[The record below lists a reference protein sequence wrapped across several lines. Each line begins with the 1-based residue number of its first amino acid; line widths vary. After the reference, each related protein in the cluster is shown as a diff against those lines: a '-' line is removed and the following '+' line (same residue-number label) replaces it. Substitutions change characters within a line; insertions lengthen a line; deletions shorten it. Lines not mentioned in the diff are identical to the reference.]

1 MSDQTGLLF
10 PIEWGGVLRDGDREV
25 LAGIEDEVRRG
36 RAEMWVFWWRRNSH
50 KMAAGAAAVRRLIG
64 GGASRVA
71 PLHMACEMRQAAVRA
86 ERVPIGID
94 AAVFLARVLALT
106 MPEFGEVFDFRKSAA
121 ADALFAAGWVP

>member
-1 MSDQTGLLF
+1 M
-10 PIEWGGVLRDGDREV
+10 RDGDREV

-86 ERVPIGID
+86 ERVPIGND